1 MAPSLIPDDANTG
14 FRPGPERK
22 YQETRGQADT
32 AGRAPLDVT
41 QPRSGQV
48 THTEPPSRS
57 VTHSQTHFHVC
68 YNNVTTSPLSIRTLD
83 YP

>member
-48 THTEPPSRS
+48 THTEPPSYVGS
-57 VTHSQTHFHVC
+57 VTLSHTHRLTFTC
-68 YNNVTTSPLSIRTLD
+68 VTIM
-83 YP
+83 